1 MSSHWERLADGGLYS
16 VADFEQAAYA
26 LMVQQA
32 LYASDNRQRT
42 SYHVVRS
49 HLAAF
54 RNLFASFGVDIVDE
68 PTDQYVVAVP
78 RNQRLSQLS
87 KDMTLLVLTAA
98 QIFHQQ
104 MTRGEIDGD
113 KAVVTIE
120 EFRSAYRALADR
132 DLPADVGSLRQL
144 LQQTQRMGMTKMID
158 AEGSSPQPFDIAIL
172 PAIKS
177 LVSEAT
183 LMRFAAAYQAMNEKG
198 SPGEDES
205 DEDAEGDAHE
215 AA

>member
-1 MSSHWERLADGGLYS
+1 MSSQWERLAEGGMYA

-32 LYASDNRQRT
+32 LYAADNRQRT
-42 SYHVVRS
+42 SYHLIRS

-54 RNLFASFGVDIVDE
+54 RQLFAAFGVDIVDE
-68 PTDQYVVAVP
+68 PADQYLVAVP
-78 RNQRLSQLS
+78 RYQRLSQLS
-87 KDMTLLVLTAA
+87 KEMTLLVLTAA

-120 EFRSAYRALADR
+120 EFRSAYRTLADR
-132 DLPADVGSLRQL
+132 DLPEDVGSLRHL
-144 LQQTQRMGMTKMID
+144 LQQTQRMGMTRMMD
-158 AEGSSPQPFDIAIL
+158 TEGSSPQPFDIAIL

-177 LVSEAT
+177 LVSETT
-183 LMRFAAAYQAMNEKG
+183 LMRFAAAYQAINEKG
-198 SPGEDES
+198 ALGDDEA
-205 DEDAEGDAHE
+205 DVDTEGDTDE